1 MLMGVMIPEVFPYFS
16 NGYGMATIWLSGI
29 DFLVEFNQEP
39 WLGRIGTLEIRFSHS
54 SVDGCSACPW
64 GISIVESVPFDV
76 RQY

>member
-1 MLMGVMIPEVFPYFS
+1 MIPEAFLHFS
-16 NGYGMATIWLSGI
+16 KDCGLATIWLLGI
-29 DFLVEFNQEP
+29 GFLAEFNREP
-39 WLGRIGTLEIRFSHS
+39 CLGRTVTLEIQFSHF